1 MAGITFRGF
10 NLRKQKMVTVTDGR
24 RVTLKNGAKALRGT
38 NMGTKIFK
46 ITKGASKGRKP
57 RRKRR

>member
-1 MAGITFRGF
+1 MAGIKFTGF
-10 NLRKQKMVTVTDGR
+10 NLKKQRMVTVTNGKH
-24 RVTLKNGAKALRGT
+24 VTLKNGAKALMGT
-38 NMGTKIFK
+38 NMGTKIFR

>member
-1 MAGITFRGF
+1 
-10 NLRKQKMVTVTDGR
+10 MVTVTDGR